1 MPGFVK
7 NRVYGS
13 SSINDEKFFLFWD
26 KKASKSFDWLY
37 WQYPDFVLDSW
48 QAMNARQS
56 FVFWRMISLT
66 CIKQ

>member
-26 KKASKSFDWLY
+26 KKACKSFD
-37 WQYPDFVLDSW
+37 
-48 QAMNARQS
+48 
-56 FVFWRMISLT
+56 
-66 CIKQ
+66 

>member
-48 QAMNARQS
+48 QAMTGKVS
-56 FVFWRMISLT
+56 FSEEWY
-66 CIKQ
+66 Q